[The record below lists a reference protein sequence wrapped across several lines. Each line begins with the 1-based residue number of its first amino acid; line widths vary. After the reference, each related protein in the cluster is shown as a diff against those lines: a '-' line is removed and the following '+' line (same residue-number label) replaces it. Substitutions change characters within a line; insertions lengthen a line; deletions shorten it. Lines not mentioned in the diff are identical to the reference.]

1 MEELYETILQALA
14 MLRGARSLD
23 EDEGLDY
30 SVWTSDNK
38 IAALEAVMF
47 FIESRK

>member
-14 MLRGARSLD
+14 LLRGARNLND
-23 EDEGLDY
+23 DEGLDY
-30 SVWTSDNK
+30 SVWAYDNR
-38 IAALEAVMF
+38 ISTLEAVMF